1 MEIWPFLYPAGYDS
15 YSKMFGWK
23 QGWEYEKYTKL
34 MKVVGTIR
42 CVLHA
47 YCCSLKCC
55 LKSSRDVTFND
66 PYCHCLYTFVL
77 YPYLPLQFYSIVFYY
92 YFQFVT
98 CNMTQACS
106 NVKLVILEG
115 KREWKCPYIVS
126 LAVNCLAFSL
136 VKLLLHRDF

>member
-1 MEIWPFLYPAGYDS
+1 
-15 YSKMFGWK
+15 
-23 QGWEYEKYTKL
+23 

-126 LAVNCLAFSL
+126 LAVNCVSHSVWLNSYYIGIFNAFFRSFCE
-136 VKLLLHRDF
+136 LLLVSDSNSP